1 MELLFRLLSRLARAG
16 RRIQHVKT
24 DDVFPVHFIDQAG
37 LIRESIINYTF
48 QFNDV
53 LDAEK
58 LHDSLVS
65 LLRIGDWKKLGG
77 RLRLDVRDRAL
88 SSYLETNFY
97 F

>member
-1 MELLFRLLSRLARAG
+1 MELLFRLFSRLARAG
-16 RRIQHVKT
+16 RRIEYVKT

-58 LHDSLVS
+58 LHHSLVN
-65 LLRIGDWKKLGG
+65 LLGMGDWKKLGG

-88 SSYLETNFY
+88 SSGPETKFY